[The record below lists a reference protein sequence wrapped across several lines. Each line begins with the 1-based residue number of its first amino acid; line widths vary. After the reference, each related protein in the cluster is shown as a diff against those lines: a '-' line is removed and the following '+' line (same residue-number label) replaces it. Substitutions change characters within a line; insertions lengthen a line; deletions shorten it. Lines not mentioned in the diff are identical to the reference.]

1 MLLKQNYISTR
12 TVYCRVC
19 VRACVCACVCV
30 CVCVCTRWRTVHQ
43 LGVVVLTSVANRVR
57 LVRLDRVDQ
66 FVLSYGGLR
75 GAIAF
80 ALASLLDARHFA
92 DTRDLFITTTIAVIY
107 FTNFVM
113 VCPATGV
120 LCRDVMLTSILEV
133 HRLSADNRYRPFDNR
148 HRPIIGRCR

>member
-1 MLLKQNYISTR
+1 
-12 TVYCRVC
+12 
-19 VRACVCACVCV
+19 
-30 CVCVCTRWRTVHQ
+30 
-43 LGVVVLTSVANRVR
+43 VVVLTSVANRVR

-120 LCRDVMLTSILEV
+120 SCRDVMLTSILEV
-133 HRLSADNRYRPFDNR
+133 HRLLADNRYRPFDNR
-148 HRPIIGRCR
+148 HRPIIGRLFVLVSKTTKNALTAIHIDVSEITNDSVISHVSSSTYNRTK